1 MLLCNILSSNFEWF
15 ITSEQAVTFLFRG
28 KKGET
33 YLLKF
38 MGKKVDIWQF

>member
-28 KKGET
+28 KKGENIFAAI
-33 YLLKF
+33 Y
-38 MGKKVDIWQF
+38 GK